1 MIAHIF
7 VFGFTLLLCWAMES
21 IAPVGTKG
29 IKRY

>member
-1 MIAHIF
+1 MEHLF
-7 VFGFTLLLCWAMES
+7 VFGFAILLCWAMES